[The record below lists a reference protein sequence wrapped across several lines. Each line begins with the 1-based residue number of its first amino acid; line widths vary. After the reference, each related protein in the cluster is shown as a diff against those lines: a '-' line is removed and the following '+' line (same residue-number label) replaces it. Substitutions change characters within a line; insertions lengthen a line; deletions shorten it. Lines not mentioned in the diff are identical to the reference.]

1 MISAVFIILLSLLFS
16 AFFSGMETAF
26 VASNKMQLEIEKKKD
41 TFLAGILTKITRN
54 PSRFITS
61 MLVGNTISLV
71 VYGFFMGNLIVDF
84 IQPFFDHDIAILLI
98 QTLIS
103 TFIILITGE
112 FLPKLVFRSF
122 SNETLKIFAIPAY
135 LFYLLLFVVSEFIM
149 SISNFILKVFF
160 HIKQDEVQLVFS
172 KVELENYISE
182 QIESARDE
190 IDAEIQIFQNAL
202 DFHKVR
208 AREAMIP
215 RTEIVAIELHE
226 SISTL
231 KQLFVETGL
240 SRILVYNN
248 SFDDIVGYVHT
259 FDMFHKPKSIRS
271 VVMPLEMVPESMMI
285 HDILNDLIKKQKSI
299 AIVLNEYGG
308 TSGLITVEDI
318 VEELFGDI
326 EDEHDTSI
334 FLEEKIS
341 DAEYKFSTRLE
352 VDYLNETYDLNLKE
366 DNAYDTLGGLIMH
379 HTEDIP
385 DQDEVIDIGDFQFKI
400 LKVSASKIEEVL
412 LKILHPES

>member
-1 MISAVFIILLSLLFS
+1 MISSVFIILLSLLFS

-71 VYGFFMGNLIVDF
+71 VYSFFMGNLILEF
-84 IQPFFDHDIAILLI
+84 IKPFFDHYFPILLI
-98 QTLIS
+98 QTLI
-103 TFIILITGE
+103 TTLIILITGE

-122 SNETLKIFAIPAY
+122 SNETLKIFAIPTY
-135 LFYLLLFVVSEFIM
+135 LFYLLLYVISDFIM

-160 HIKQDEVQLVFS
+160 HIKQDEVQLAFS

-226 SISTL
+226 SISAL

-240 SRILVYNN
+240 TRILVYNN

-259 FDMFHKPKSIRS
+259 FDMFHKPRSIRS

-285 HDILNDLIKKQKSI
+285 HDVLNDLIKKQKSI
-299 AIVLNEYGG
+299 AIVLDEYGV

-341 DAEYKFSTRLE
+341 DTEYKFSTRLE

-366 DNAYDTLGGLIMH
+366 DNTYDTLGGLIMH

-400 LKVSASKIEEVL
+400 LKVSASKIEEVH
-412 LKILHPES
+412 LKILHHES

>member
-71 VYGFFMGNLIVDF
+71 VYGFFMGNLIMAF
-84 IQPFFDHDIAILLI
+84 IKPFFDHDIAILLI

-135 LFYLLLFVVSEFIM
+135 LFYLLLFVISDFIM

-160 HIKQDEVQLVFS
+160 HIKQDEVQLAFG

-226 SISTL
+226 SISAL

-240 SRILVYNN
+240 TRILVYNN

-259 FDMFHKPKSIRS
+259 FDMFHKPRSIRS

-285 HDILNDLIKKQKSI
+285 HDVLNDLIKKQKSI
-299 AIVLNEYGG
+299 AIVLDEYGG

-341 DAEYKFSTRLE
+341 DTEYKFSTRLE

-400 LKVSASKIEEVL
+400 LKVSASKIEEVH
-412 LKILHPES
+412 LKILHPET

>member
-1 MISAVFIILLSLLFS
+1 
-16 AFFSGMETAF
+16 
-26 VASNKMQLEIEKKKD
+26 
-41 TFLAGILTKITRN
+41 
-54 PSRFITS
+54 
-61 MLVGNTISLV
+61 
-71 VYGFFMGNLIVDF
+71 
-84 IQPFFDHDIAILLI
+84 
-98 QTLIS
+98 
-103 TFIILITGE
+103 
-112 FLPKLVFRSF
+112 
-122 SNETLKIFAIPAY
+122 
-135 LFYLLLFVVSEFIM
+135 
-149 SISNFILKVFF
+149 
-160 HIKQDEVQLVFS
+160 
-172 KVELENYISE
+172 
-182 QIESARDE
+182 
-190 IDAEIQIFQNAL
+190 
-202 DFHKVR
+202 
-208 AREAMIP
+208 MIP

-226 SISTL
+226 SISAL

-240 SRILVYNN
+240 TRILVYNN

-259 FDMFHKPKSIRS
+259 FDMFHKPRSIRS

-285 HDILNDLIKKQKSI
+285 HDVLNDLIKKQKSI
-299 AIVLNEYGG
+299 AIVLDEYGG

-341 DAEYKFSTRLE
+341 DTEYKFSTRLE

-385 DQDEVIDIGDFQFKI
+385 DQDEVIDIGDFQIKI
-400 LKVSASKIEEVL
+400 LKVSASKIEEVH

>member
-1 MISAVFIILLSLLFS
+1 MISSVFIILLSLLFS

-71 VYGFFMGNLIVDF
+71 VYGFFMGNLILEF
-84 IQPFFDHDIAILLI
+84 IKPFFDHDIAILLI

-103 TFIILITGE
+103 TLIILITGD

-135 LFYLLLFVVSEFIM
+135 LFYLLLFVISDFIM

-160 HIKQDEVQLVFS
+160 HIKQDEVQLAFG

-226 SISTL
+226 SISAL

-240 SRILVYNN
+240 TRILVYNN

-259 FDMFHKPKSIRS
+259 FDMFHKPRSIRS

-285 HDILNDLIKKQKSI
+285 HDVLNDLIKKQKSI
-299 AIVLNEYGG
+299 AIVLDEYGG

-341 DAEYKFSTRLE
+341 DTEYKFSTRLE

-400 LKVSASKIEEVL
+400 LKVSASKIEEVH

>member
-1 MISAVFIILLSLLFS
+1 MISSVFIILLSLLFS

-71 VYGFFMGNLIVDF
+71 VYSFFMGNLIFDF
-84 IQPFFDHDIAILLI
+84 IQPFFDHDIAMLLI
-98 QTLIS
+98 QTLI
-103 TFIILITGE
+103 TTLIILITGE

-122 SNETLKIFAIPAY
+122 SNETLKIFAIPSY
-135 LFYLLLFVVSEFIM
+135 VFYLLLYVISDFIM

-160 HIKQDEVQLVFS
+160 HIKQDEVQLAFS

-226 SISTL
+226 SISAL

-240 SRILVYNN
+240 TRILVYNN

-259 FDMFHKPKSIRS
+259 FDMFHKPRSIRS
-271 VVMPLEMVPESMMI
+271 VVMPLEMIPESMMI
-285 HDILNDLIKKQKSI
+285 HDVLNDLIKKQKSI
-299 AIVLNEYGG
+299 AIVLDEYGG

-341 DAEYKFSTRLE
+341 DTEYKFSTRLE

-385 DQDEVIDIGDFQFKI
+385 DQDEVIDIGDFQIKI
-400 LKVSASKIEEVL
+400 LKVSASKIEEVH

>member
-1 MISAVFIILLSLLFS
+1 MISAIFIILLSLLFS

-71 VYGFFMGNLIVDF
+71 VYGFFMGTLILDF

-98 QTLIS
+98 QTLI
-103 TFIILITGE
+103 TTLIILITGE

-135 LFYLLLFVVSEFIM
+135 LFYLLLFVISDFIM

-160 HIKQDEVQLVFS
+160 HIKQDEVQLAFS

-226 SISTL
+226 SISAL

-240 SRILVYNN
+240 TRILVYNN

-259 FDMFHKPKSIRS
+259 FDMFHKPRSIRS

-285 HDILNDLIKKQKSI
+285 HDVLNDLIKKQKSI
-299 AIVLNEYGG
+299 AIVLDEYGG

-341 DAEYKFSTRLE
+341 DTEYKFSTRLE

-385 DQDEVIDIGDFQFKI
+385 DQDEIIDIGDFQFKI
-400 LKVSASKIEEVL
+400 LKVSASKIEEVH

>member
-71 VYGFFMGNLIVDF
+71 VYGFFMGTLILDF

-98 QTLIS
+98 QTLI
-103 TFIILITGE
+103 TTLIILITGE

-135 LFYLLLFVVSEFIM
+135 LFYLLLFVISDFIM

-160 HIKQDEVQLVFS
+160 HIKQDEVQLAFS

-226 SISTL
+226 SISAL

-240 SRILVYNN
+240 TRILVYNN

-259 FDMFHKPKSIRS
+259 FDMFHKPRSIRS

-285 HDILNDLIKKQKSI
+285 HDVLNDLIKKQKSI
-299 AIVLNEYGG
+299 AIVLDEYGG

-341 DAEYKFSTRLE
+341 DTEYKFSTRLE

-400 LKVSASKIEEVL
+400 LKVSASKIEEVH

>member
-1 MISAVFIILLSLLFS
+1 MISSVFIILLSLLFS

-71 VYGFFMGNLIVDF
+71 VYGFFMGTLILDF
-84 IQPFFDHDIAILLI
+84 IQPVFDHHIAILLI
-98 QTLIS
+98 QTLI
-103 TFIILITGE
+103 TTLIILITGE

-135 LFYLLLFVVSEFIM
+135 LFYLLLFVISDFIM

-160 HIKQDEVQLVFS
+160 HIKQDEVQLAFS

-226 SISTL
+226 SISAL

-240 SRILVYNN
+240 TRILVYNN

-259 FDMFHKPKSIRS
+259 FDMFHKPRSIRS

-285 HDILNDLIKKQKSI
+285 HDVLNDLIKKQKSI
-299 AIVLNEYGG
+299 AIVLDEYGG
-308 TSGLITVEDI
+308 TSGLITMEDI

-341 DAEYKFSTRLE
+341 DTEYKFSTRLE

-379 HTEDIP
+379 YTEDIP
-385 DQDEVIDIGDFQFKI
+385 DQDEVIDIGDFQIKI
-400 LKVSASKIEEVL
+400 LKVSASKIEEVH